1 MNERSIALRFR
12 TALSLA
18 VVGMIATACLSTP
31 AGSPT
36 PDPLAGV
43 YRGHGGGGAL
53 PQVQALTKR
62 FSELH
67 PGVVWDLTDVGSD
80 SSVQLTQKGET
91 DFGFISRELK
101 PAEQGSV
108 KLDSLGVV
116 GSAVV
121 VNAKNKV
128 TGLTKDQVRDI
139 FSGKI
144 TDWAQVGGDPGKIKV
159 IVREMGSATRSNFEA
174 FFFGGKATYSSDAIE
189 IFEIDETLKT
199 IYSLKDAI
207 GMATV
212 YGRTLSDTQIRLLA
226 IDGVAATREN
236 LVSGA
241 YKIRR
246 PLYLIT
252 NLDATKLKP
261 AIKAFLDFVRGPDGQ
276 AVLSGEF

>member
-1 MNERSIALRFR
+1 MNNGTSRYRIA

-18 VVGMIATACLSTP
+18 IVTLIATACSATP
-31 AGSPT
+31 SAPT

-53 PQVQALTKR
+53 PQVQALTKK
-62 FSELH
+62 FSQLH

-101 PAEQGSV
+101 PAEQGAV
-108 KLDSLGVV
+108 RLDPLGVT

-128 TGLTKDQVRDI
+128 TGLTKDQIRDI
-139 FSGKI
+139 FAGKI
-144 TDWAQVGGDPGKIKV
+144 TDWSQVGGDPGTIKV
-159 IVREMGSATRSNFEA
+159 IVREANSATRSSFES
-174 FFFGGKATYSSDAIE
+174 FFFGGKATYSTNAIE
-189 IFEIDETLKT
+189 IFEIDETLRA

-207 GMATV
+207 GMASI
-212 YGRTLSDTQIRLLA
+212 YARTLTDSQIRLLA

-236 LVSGA
+236 LLSGA

-252 NLDATKLKP
+252 NLDEAKLKP
-261 AIKAFLDFVRGPDGQ
+261 AIKAFLEFVRGPDGQ
-276 AVLSGEF
+276 AVLGGDF